1 MITELKTSFK
11 RREIKYFI
19 TAQQQQE
26 LLEFM
31 SHRIS
36 EDKWGKSI
44 IQSLYFDTPSNLLI
58 RTSLEHPLYKEKFR
72 MRCYGLMTNNS
83 KIFAEIKKKYKSIV
97 YKRRIVLNK
106 AQADDF
112 YINGPPNGSSV
123 TEKEISFFFK
133 KYDNLKSRVLIQ
145 CEREAYFDKVDC
157 GLRFTFDHNI
167 L

>member
-72 MRCYGLMTNNS
+72 MRFYGLMTNNS
-83 KIFAEIKKKYKSIV
+83 KIFFEIKKKYKSIV
-97 YKRRIVLNK
+97 YKRVL
-106 AQADDF
+106 F
-112 YINGPPNGSSV
+112 
-123 TEKEISFFFK
+123 
-133 KYDNLKSRVLIQ
+133 
-145 CEREAYFDKVDC
+145 
-157 GLRFTFDHNI
+157 
-167 L
+167 